1 MGVAARITR
10 HPEFT
15 KEKVEPTTLG
25 RTATEIHHSTRF
37 TPLLLLR
44 IHH

>member
-15 KEKVEPTTLG
+15 KEKVEPTT
-25 RTATEIHHSTRF
+25 SSF
-37 TPLLLLR
+37 D
-44 IHH
+44 